1 MPTITRKFLATEEQ
15 VSRVKD
21 TLQALVEDS
30 GYNTEPSYIA
40 NGEAYPDHLI
50 PFVEKHMAYLM
61 SHPKVN
67 PEQYISNLRM
77 MTKIRT

>member
-1 MPTITRKFLATEEQ
+1 MPTITRKFLATPEQ
-15 VSRVKD
+15 VAAVR
-21 TLQALVEDS
+21 QALQELVDDS

-40 NGEAYPDHLI
+40 SADIYTDHLI
-50 PFVEKHMAYLM
+50 PFAEKHLAYLM

-67 PEQYISNLRM
+67 PEQHISNLRM